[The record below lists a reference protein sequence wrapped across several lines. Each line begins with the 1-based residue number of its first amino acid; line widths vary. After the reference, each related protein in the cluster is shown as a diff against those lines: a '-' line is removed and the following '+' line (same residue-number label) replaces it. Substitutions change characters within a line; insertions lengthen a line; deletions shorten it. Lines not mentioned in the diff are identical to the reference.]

1 MLKKRSQA
9 TKIKIG
15 MSLLMVLFLVFFTNR
30 LDQQYYSSIED
41 SLESIYDDRLLVQGY
56 IHNLNKV
63 FHRKQI
69 ELFSKTHQY
78 EVDQPDELRADT
90 LLDLFSRTRL
100 SRVETTEFD
109 RLNHNVEQLRNLEEK
124 LSYKDSIS
132 YQDQKELNR
141 RLSEVQVN
149 LDRLSDIQL
158 KEGEDLLSEARS
170 SLERNALI
178 TRIEYMVLIVVGLV
192 LQFLIVDRKERKNA

>member
-15 MSLLMVLFLVFFTNR
+15 MTMFMVLFLVFFTNR

-124 LSYKDSIS
+124 LSHKDSIS

-178 TRIEYMVLIVVGLV
+178 TRIEYLVLIVVGLV
-192 LQFLIVDRKERKNA
+192 LQFLIVDQKERKN

>member
-1 MLKKRSQA
+1 MF
-9 TKIKIG
+9 
-15 MSLLMVLFLVFFTNR
+15 MVLFLVFFTNR

-78 EVDQPDELRADT
+78 EVDQPDELKADT
-90 LLDLFSRTRL
+90 LLTLFSKTRL
-100 SRVETTEFD
+100 SRPETTEFD
-109 RLNHNVEQLRNLEEK
+109 RLTHNVEQLRNLEAK
-124 LSYKDSIS
+124 LSHKDSIS
-132 YQDQKELNR
+132 YLDQKELNR
-141 RLSEVQVN
+141 RLSDVQLN

-192 LQFLIVDRKERKNA
+192 LQFLIVDRKERKKKT

>member
-15 MSLLMVLFLVFFTNR
+15 MSMFMVLFLVFFTNR

-78 EVDQPDELRADT
+78 EVDQPDELKADT

-109 RLNHNVEQLRNLEEK
+109 RLIHNVEQLRYLEEK
-124 LSYKDSIS
+124 LSHKDSIS
-132 YQDQKELNR
+132 YQDQKDLNR
-141 RLSEVQVN
+141 RLSDVQLN

-178 TRIEYMVLIVVGLV
+178 TRIEYLVLIVVGLV
-192 LQFLIVDRKERKNA
+192 LQFLIVDWKERNN